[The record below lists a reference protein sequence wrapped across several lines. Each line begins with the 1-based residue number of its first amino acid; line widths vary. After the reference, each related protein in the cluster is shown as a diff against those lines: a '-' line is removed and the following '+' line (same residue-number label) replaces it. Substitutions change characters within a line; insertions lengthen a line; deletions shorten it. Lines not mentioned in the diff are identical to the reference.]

1 MRKIARL
8 LSSWGR
14 GRLSDGR
21 QSSWQSGQETNSVVH
36 FQRRFGGS
44 NPPGRKPYI
53 LAGAVVVLGGTYYV
67 AHIDR
72 APVTRRRRMIDLSR
86 KHEHEIGEY
95 AFTHLLH
102 QHRTRIVPSSHPDSR
117 RVQRVGERIANAAR
131 REYPELV
138 NDFKWRFVLF
148 DMPGEANALCC
159 AGGKVA
165 VFSGLLHVTQDDD
178 ALAAVLAHEVAHA
191 VARHSAERISFSKII
206 FAFQLLVNTVV
217 DFSSLTALLSELL
230 LNLPYS
236 RKLEL
241 EADHIGLEIMAVACY
256 DPSASPRMFRRLAD
270 LQAESSASTKQ
281 GMVVSLLSTHPVFS
295 DRIVKINGWLPQA
308 AKTYNAN
315 CNHSDLTAWI
325 TASTGRAA

>member
-1 MRKIARL
+1 VRP

-14 GRLSDGR
+14 GRLSDGAR
-21 QSSWQSGQETNSVVH
+21 SSWQSERDTNSVVH
-36 FQRRFGGS
+36 FRRRFRGS
-44 NPPGRKPYI
+44 NPRGRNPYL
-53 LAGAVVVLGGTYYV
+53 LAGALAVAGGTYYV
-67 AHIDR
+67 VHMDR

-95 AFTHLLH
+95 AFSQLLH
-102 QHRTRIVPSSHPDSR
+102 QHRRLIMPSTHSDAR
-117 RVQRVGERIANAAR
+117 RVQRVGERIAAAVR
-131 REYPELV
+131 REYPDLV
-138 NDFKWRFVLF
+138 SDFKWRFVLI
-148 DMPGEANALCC
+148 DIPGEANALCC
-159 AGGKVA
+159 PGGKVA

-217 DFSSLTALLSELL
+217 DFSSLTALLSELV

-256 DPSASPRMFRRLAD
+256 DPAASPRMFRKLAD
-270 LQAESSASTKQ
+270 LQAESTASAKQ

-295 DRIVKINGWLPQA
+295 DRILKINGWLPKAQDA
-308 AKTYNAN
+308 YNAN
-315 CNHSDLTAWI
+315 CNHFKSPAWI
-325 TASTGRAA
+325 TASSRRAA